1 MNEIRSSLQPTVANE
16 KSPFSACLHKLT
28 LRGALWEVSTNMDD
42 LVFFFFFGL
51 LFVLIFIYL
60 CIFFSKAEILRVSC
74 R

>member
-42 LVFFFFFGL
+42 LGFFFFWFVVCSHFY
-51 LFVLIFIYL
+51 LFMY
-60 CIFFSKAEILRVSC
+60 FFSKAEILRVSC